1 MTKTA
6 LLVMEMQNDYLWEK
20 RKAKFPYDTE
30 TLIGAVN
37 DAIAQYR
44 AAGSDILYL
53 LQIFPD
59 TPSNRIIF
67 DFSITGTEGAEL
79 YSGLDVVSEYLFEK
93 NVADA
98 FLDPAF
104 AAFVSARGYTD
115 IAVCG
120 IDECGAV
127 SATAKGA
134 NNFGANV
141 AILKHATASRL
152 PINKLAPLRAELRS
166 LGIQFI

>member
-1 MTKTA
+1 MANTA
-6 LLVMEMQNDYLWEK
+6 LLVMELQNDYLWEK
-20 RKAKFPYDTE
+20 RKAKFPYDTKA
-30 TLIGAVN
+30 LIGAVN
-37 DAIAQYR
+37 DAIARYR

-59 TPSNRIIF
+59 MPSNRIIF
-67 DFSITGTEGAEL
+67 DFSITGTEGAAL
-79 YSGLDVVSEYLFEK
+79 YSGLDVVSDYLFEK

-104 AAFVSARGYTD
+104 AAFAAERGYTD

-127 SATAKGA
+127 SATARGA
-134 NNFGANV
+134 RNTGADV
-141 AILKHATASRL
+141 TILKDATASRFPL
-152 PINKLAPLRAELRS
+152 NKLAPLRAELKA
-166 LGIQFI
+166 LGIRYL